1 MKLLLIILSTFA
13 FKWNKSL
20 ARAEGRWRGRF
31 LMIEFLVKTQH
42 AFKTR
47 KWKHLSKIEMTMELI
62 YLLCCENEINDTQ
75 NIFVW
80 NIFEGLV
87 KLVKLSS
94 EGSNFQFNNSDLKCS
109 ITAIIPFISS
119 VVMKHEEPGELYKE
133 LKVTSSAD
141 LSHSSYSCYLTCDW
155 RLCNLILHISAT
167 HSS

>member
-20 ARAEGRWRGRF
+20 ARADGRWWGRF
-31 LMIEFLVKTQH
+31 LMIEFLVKTQN

-109 ITAIIPFISS
+109 ITAIYSIHFF
-119 VVMKHEEPGELYKE
+119 
-133 LKVTSSAD
+133 
-141 LSHSSYSCYLTCDW
+141 SCYETWGARRTLQRTEGHQ
-155 RLCNLILHISAT
+155 LCWSVSFFILMLPHMWLKT
-167 HSS
+167 L